1 MEGLAEQFL
10 SYMELQRRCSPLT
23 LRNYIHDITL
33 FEQWLASRE
42 QPKRLEEATTA
53 EIRAWIIYRLEGD
66 EANALSP
73 LSAASM
79 NRALA
84 TLRSMYRY
92 AEEREIV
99 ERNPTRAVKPL
110 KAPKPL
116 AHFVPEAKMAE
127 VTAGGAKGSGGAE
140 VTVAAVAAA
149 EDLTLDRDAL
159 IVEFLYLTGL
169 RLSEVAAIRLSSF
182 SSDYQ
187 QLKVVGK
194 GGKERIVPIVPS
206 LRQKILSHISQN
218 KERLICI
225 RASNSLFLSNRGS
238 ALSTS
243 SIYRIVR
250 RRLSEAE
257 VTGRK
262 SPHVLRHTFATH
274 LLNRGA
280 DIRVIQEL
288 LGHSSLQATERY
300 THNSLSSLRRV
311 YKKAHPR
318 G

>member
-33 FEQWLASRE
+33 FEQWLAARE
-42 QPKRLEEATTA
+42 HPKRLEEATTA

-127 VTAGGAKGSGGAE
+127 TIERTTRATEAAE
-140 VTVAAVAAA
+140 AAEAA

-182 SSDYQ
+182 SADYQ

-250 RRLSEAE
+250 RRLSEAD